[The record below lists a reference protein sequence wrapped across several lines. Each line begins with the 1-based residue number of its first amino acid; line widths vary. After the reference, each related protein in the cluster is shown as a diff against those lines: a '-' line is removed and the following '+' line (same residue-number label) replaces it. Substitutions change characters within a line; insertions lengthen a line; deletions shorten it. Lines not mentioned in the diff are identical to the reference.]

1 MMALLPA
8 AIAVNALLTWVA
20 VANAVPGESVHDIVG
35 SPILHWP
42 GQLETCLRFVALH
55 AAVTLLVTGAV
66 LVALLAFDLQ
76 HSSLFAWWMVVVAAL
91 APVLHWVIVVEAA
104 TDNLTELMRGGGT
117 ALSTATLALAGVSAF
132 LPGCLLAACAAF
144 ARRSIVA
151 AAMAVIAAASAYL
164 LLLAGTESAIHKYGH
179 QFSALQFLL
188 SPDRQHY
195 AQPGELMARLALGFV
210 ALTAAVA
217 AMQAGAWRFIARQRV
232 LPERR
237 GPDHP
242 ATRAT

>member
-1 MMALLPA
+1 
-8 AIAVNALLTWVA
+8 
-20 VANAVPGESVHDIVG
+20 
-35 SPILHWP
+35 
-42 GQLETCLRFVALH
+42 
-55 AAVTLLVTGAV
+55 
-66 LVALLAFDLQ
+66 
-76 HSSLFAWWMVVVAAL
+76 
-91 APVLHWVIVVEAA
+91 
-104 TDNLTELMRGGGT
+104 MRGGGT
-117 ALSTATLALAGVSAF
+117 ALSTASLALAGVSAF

-164 LLLAGTESAIHKYGH
+164 LLLAGTESAIHKYGQ

-195 AQPGELMARLALGFV
+195 LQPGELTARYALGFV

-232 LPERR
+232 LAERR

-242 ATRAT
+242 ATRATLARD